1 MDDVMSDHEWS
12 QSQVGTPSALS
23 EIGTQIRKVISSGGF
38 LKDDEG
44 INIEKTNR
52 ILLSPF
58 SQLPQL
64 CSLERC
70 NCDRKREPSHNSVEL
85 SRGRRKSHNYSRV
98 NGLNTPC
105 HEEGTIN
112 LSTTIKTEAVVT
124 APTKI
129 FSCNNV
135 PKFLTRTMKPA
146 TTTAGRA

>member
-1 MDDVMSDHEWS
+1 MLFWLLLPPDPLPPLPRLLFDEFIAMLVLMDDVMSDHEWS

-64 CSLERC
+64 FFGKVQL
-70 NCDRKREPSHNSVEL
+70 
-85 SRGRRKSHNYSRV
+85 
-98 NGLNTPC
+98 
-105 HEEGTIN
+105 
-112 LSTTIKTEAVVT
+112 
-124 APTKI
+124 
-129 FSCNNV
+129 
-135 PKFLTRTMKPA
+135 
-146 TTTAGRA
+146 

>member
-1 MDDVMSDHEWS
+1 ML
-12 QSQVGTPSALS
+12 PSALS

-38 LKDDEG
+38 LKEDEG
-44 INIEKTNR
+44 INIKKTNR

-64 CSLERC
+64 FFGKVQ
-70 NCDRKREPSHNSVEL
+70 CDRKREPSHNSVEL

-112 LSTTIKTEAVVT
+112 LSTTTKTEAVAT

-146 TTTAGRA
+146 TTTAGRAVQA